1 MIHKNVVQK
10 LHSDVQINHVHSH
23 QMNAQLNYLVQKLI
37 NLFVLI
43 ILVQIVFYNVKFQ
56 INVTQESYVQIN
68 HVDQV
73 NLCVQNKLLVKVDTH
88 YVKME
93 IVNNLVLL
101 NKLLILNKI
110 DSLDY

>member
-1 MIHKNVVQK
+1 M
-10 LHSDVQINHVHSH
+10 
-23 QMNAQLNYLVQKLI
+23 
-37 NLFVLI
+37 
-43 ILVQIVFYNVKFQ
+43 
-56 INVTQESYVQIN
+56 
-68 HVDQV
+68 
-73 NLCVQNKLLVKVDTH
+73 H